1 MFKLLVNSPNG
12 YQEIVG
18 VTATGSYFD
27 NARVIWDERTDGT
40 LPAIT
45 LGGMVRQDDLLVFD
59 QDTKDAHD
67 AAIAAMQT
75 RVDRHQELD
84 AGIAGDSTLSSL
96 KQMGNTEINN
106 WFDNNITDASSA
118 IQLLKRIVKVLIRR
132 VL

>member
-1 MFKLLVNSPNG
+1 MFKLLINSPIG
-12 YQEIVG
+12 TQQVIEI
-18 VTATGSYFD
+18 TATGSYFD
-27 NARVIWDERTDGT
+27 SARVLWDERTDGT

-45 LGGMVRQDDLLVFD
+45 LGGMVRQGDSLVFD
-59 QDTKDAHD
+59 QSTKDAHD
-67 AAIAAMQT
+67 AAIAVIQT
-75 RVDRHQELD
+75 HVDRHQGLD
-84 AGIAGDSTLSSL
+84 AEINGDSTLASL

>member
-12 YQEIVG
+12 YQQIIEI
-18 VTATGSYFD
+18 TATGSYFD
-27 NARVIWDERTDGT
+27 NARVLWDERTDGT

-45 LGGMVRQDDLLVFD
+45 LGGMVRQGDSLVFD
-59 QDTKDAHD
+59 QPTKDAHD
-67 AAIAAMQT
+67 AAIAVIQT
-75 RVDRHQELD
+75 RVDRHQGLD
-84 AGIAGDSTLSSL
+84 AEINGDSTLAAL

-106 WFDNNITDASSA
+106 WFTNNITDAASA